1 MKLQSD
7 ADTCKHL
14 IRLFSEIPPDRK
26 KIEDVFS
33 QYTFSKEQFAEIAV
47 ALAQDCFVEYSDALD
62 KRVPDVTPDHMNS
75 NHLLESLQQLL
86 NHGLDPNICV
96 GEDADNVMWYLQFVD
111 TPNIGASAMR
121 LLLENG
127 ADPNLK
133 LPPEEESVFDWLDF
147 DVSYDHYTYVYTVQ
161 CWLVLMAYG
170 GCWENGNIPLT
181 MLNGNK
187 VDIFKNFEH
196 YDYSIEPLPQEPGY
210 YGCWIMHIFDIRT
223 REEVARYE

>member
-1 MKLQSD
+1 MKPQGD
-7 ADTCKHL
+7 ANTCEHL

-33 QYTFSKEQFAEIAV
+33 QYTFSKEQLAKIAV
-47 ALAQDCFVEYSDALD
+47 ALAQDCFMEYSDALD
-62 KRVPDVTPDHMNS
+62 DRFPDITPDHMNS

-96 GEDADNVMWYLQFVD
+96 GEDADNVMWSLQFVNA
-111 TPNIGASAMR
+111 PNIGASAMR

-127 ADPNLK
+127 ADPNRK
-133 LPPEEESVFDWLDF
+133 IPPNEVSIFDDLDF
-147 DVSYDHYTYVYTVQ
+147 SVYDNNGAFAYMVQ

-170 GCWENGNIPLT
+170 GRWENGNIPLT

-187 VDIFKNFEH
+187 VEIFKDFE
-196 YDYSIEPLPQEPGY
+196 YFDYSVEPLKEEPKY
-210 YGCWIMHIFDIRT
+210 SWSWLMRVYDMRT
-223 REEVARYE
+223 HEEVARY